1 MANTND
7 PIDDLES
14 AEHQNAQDLQGVVG
28 EHAVASQQ
36 AGYAQ
41 TIAANN
47 AAKPAPVPKSK
58 WVSALPEDTQK
69 AVANQVDQMSETPG
83 AIWSGAVH
91 GIAELA
97 TSINTL
103 ASLDSPQTIWE
114 ALSSHSSDPNMRD
127 AAARNAQRTQD
138 INDSIRA
145 GADAITPDINGGSGK
160 LIKGTLQF
168 LTNFLP
174 VSRVAKVASIVS
186 TPVRIGATAVVG
198 GIANASAFDPNG
210 GHLNDFL
217 NSVPALR
224 NPVTSFLKTNPGDSA
239 ALGAL
244 KNGIEGAL
252 GSAVGD
258 VALEGLTHAI
268 TGIRAMSSIANTA
281 KTVAEAPST
290 VIAHDQP
297 NVVSTT
303 RGYTKTMMPASEL
316 PEGLHP
322 KDGTEFP
329 DNATSFVAHDST
341 TGEALAHVTTVPSGG
356 QMRAIRMDTIASA
369 RGNGIARDLL
379 GDAIDHAHA
388 NDMPFVSDTQMST
401 GAQKVYES
409 VPGRE
414 ITANKNFDVANDP
427 TDGAVNVSSNGRPL
441 YEAPVPKTKPYE
453 PPTVNNQD
461 TTHPT
466 APEQPKVVPPSPGQ
480 QNNTFSYKEGDARK
494 TNSGF
499 PQPPGTPTDKLFSNF
514 ANVPRPPHMTDEAW
528 AAKEDSFRAS
538 MLDRTQRTDGL
549 EKANAPVTSVHPFEG
564 NIQAEVTAAT
574 KGSKDG
580 MVTRVDLKDGSTLVG
595 SARMEG
601 GHIDSIAIDKAYAGN
616 QYGEKLLGWLKDN
629 KLANVESVADRSP
642 GFVAIQKK
650 VLSDTAAKVA
660 PAETASAPKA
670 APEAPSGPQVFNPE
684 TYATNAI
691 KVAPDKL
698 EAFMQQLH
706 EGKYSNITQM
716 LDDTHNM
723 IPFAQL
729 HEGAN
734 LQGLFNAVTDHF
746 GDAIRAASG
755 PVHVSDEVVGQFAQD
770 IGGNVNDLQRTFTNL
785 TENGGLAPH
794 IMAGEYM
801 QVASGRQLQDL
812 LETAHSLNRDTDA
825 GKAALLAVNDQMEVH
840 AAIVGMVRQ
849 NKSEVARALRILQ
862 VSKAST
868 SVQMTNLDDLVGTV
882 LGPGALEKFQN
893 DLRGAKDLASL
904 NNAVDNMRN
913 SGGFWAWMREIAQHG
928 LISNIGTHAANLT
941 GNIVSLFRS
950 PLERFMAGTIGEVRG
965 VMFPTAEH
973 ATIRSAIAHT
983 EGMIQGLHD
992 AFPMAVKSLSWMEEP
1007 TVSATGQAMR
1017 RAIQVNTDGMVGP
1030 KLTGAQ
1036 ALNVTGAVIRYPGR
1050 AMGAIDHFNT
1060 GAASQADLY
1069 ARAYTQSAMEADTKG
1084 LRGDERDAF
1093 IQQRS
1098 QEIRTNPTTE
1108 MRDASIMQGNRQA
1121 FLETPQTALG
1131 GPVGKALSA
1140 NPLVKLLVAPYFQR
1154 PMNMLRQ
1161 SIVDYTA
1168 LGIFNKSVRTSLGSS
1183 DGSFGGFL
1191 NGKTTQDTDLALARM
1206 TMGTGATLYGY
1217 NLASQGLNSG
1227 SGLGLKNTAS
1237 LADIPKDSVMIGGR
1251 AWRYDRLD
1259 PIGVWLHIGADLH
1272 DIVNRFHDPNDP
1284 KGEADLATLIRIGV
1298 QTVGMAS
1305 MDKSF
1310 MKSADGLMKALSEK
1324 NGLRADKLMQ
1334 DLVATNVL
1342 KFVPFSGL
1350 LRGAANSVDPV
1361 ERAAG
1366 GEGLAGVWDAAKRQL
1381 PYLSSDLP
1389 PARDVLGRPRLH
1401 REGNTAWFNPFGGAP
1416 PSQDH
1421 TDQEL
1426 SKIAVAIKTPPRQLA
1441 GVALDAHQ
1449 YDEVLTNATQTPM
1462 FPGNKNLADYMKDV
1476 VASPTWTDGNKNSD
1490 NGVALHSKIT
1500 QEIIDHAYGT
1510 GGKLYMRDHPEF
1522 MQLKIAQAQQHAS
1535 LFAPA
1540 QTATPPSAPV
1550 QPPQQ

>member
-7 PIDDLES
+7 PIDDLEA

-47 AAKPAPVPKSK
+47 AAKPAPVPQSK
-58 WVSALPEDTQK
+58 WVSALPADTQK

-138 INDSIRA
+138 INDSIRV
-145 GADAITPDINGGSGK
+145 GADAIAPDINGGSGK

-174 VSRVAKVASIVS
+174 VSRVANVASIVS

-297 NVVSTT
+297 NVISTT

-329 DNATSFVAHDST
+329 DNAVSFVAHDST

-356 QMRAIRMDTIASA
+356 QMRAIRMDTIESA

-441 YEAPVPKTKPYE
+441 YEAPVPQTKPYE

-466 APEQPKVVPPSPGQ
+466 AP
-480 QNNTFSYKEGDARK
+480 
-494 TNSGF
+494 
-499 PQPPGTPTDKLFSNF
+499 
-514 ANVPRPPHMTDEAW
+514 
-528 AAKEDSFRAS
+528 
-538 MLDRTQRTDGL
+538 
-549 EKANAPVTSVHPFEG
+549 
-564 NIQAEVTAAT
+564 
-574 KGSKDG
+574 
-580 MVTRVDLKDGSTLVG
+580 
-595 SARMEG
+595 
-601 GHIDSIAIDKAYAGN
+601 
-616 QYGEKLLGWLKDN
+616 
-629 KLANVESVADRSP
+629 
-642 GFVAIQKK
+642 
-650 VLSDTAAKVA
+650 
-660 PAETASAPKA
+660 AETAGAPKA

-812 LETAHSLNRDTDA
+812 LETAHSLNRDTAA
-825 GKAALLAVNDQMEVH
+825 GKAALLAVTDQMEVH

-893 DLRGAKDLASL
+893 ELRGAKDLASL

-913 SGGFWAWMREIAQHG
+913 SGGFLSWMREIAQHG
-928 LISNIGTHAANLT
+928 MISNIATHAANLS

-950 PLERFMAGTIGEVRG
+950 PLERFVAGTIGEVRG

-983 EGMIQGLHD
+983 AGMIQGLHD

-1098 QEIRTNPTTE
+1098 QDIRTNPTTE

-1131 GPVGKALSA
+1131 GPVGRVLSA
-1140 NPLVKLLVAPYFQR
+1140 SPVFKLLVAPYFQR

-1191 NGKTTQDTDLALARM
+1191 NGKPTQDTDLALARM
-1206 TMGTGATLYGY
+1206 TIGTGATLYGY

-1284 KGEADLATLIRIGV
+1284 KGEADLLTLGRIAV
-1298 QTVGMAS
+1298 QTVGMAA

-1350 LRGAANSVDPV
+1350 LRGATNSVDPV

-1426 SKIAVAIKTPPRQLA
+1426 SKIAVAIRTPPRQLA